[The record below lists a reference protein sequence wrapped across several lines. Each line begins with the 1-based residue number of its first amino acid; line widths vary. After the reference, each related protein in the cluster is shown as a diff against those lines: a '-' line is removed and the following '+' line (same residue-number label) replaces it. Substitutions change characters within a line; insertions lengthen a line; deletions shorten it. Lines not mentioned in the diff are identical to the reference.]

1 MTAGQIQ
8 AAVLHG
14 LGETPRYESFP
25 APVAGDGDAVVTVAA
40 AALKPSDRLM
50 ANGVHYAPDAFPHV
64 AGLDGVGRLDDGTR
78 VAFFF
83 PERPYGGMAEQTLV
97 RRGAWF
103 AVPDGAD
110 DVTAAAVLNPG
121 MAAWKSVVW
130 EGEVA
135 AGQTVLVLGATGAS
149 GRIAVQLAAR
159 RGARVVAAGR
169 NLRVLGQLRAH
180 GAESVIDLEQSDDS
194 LVAAIGAEG
203 PYDLVIDYVWGG
215 PAEATFAAFARPVV
229 ARSAVRTRYL
239 AVGVAAGESARIPA
253 MALRVSPVALTGSG
267 IDGPPPLDASAAAY
281 DDLLRQL
288 STGELTL
295 DVDRVPLA
303 DVEWTWTRDGTDR
316 RTVFVP

>member
-40 AALKPSDRLM
+40 AALEPSDRLM
-50 ANGVHYAPDAFPHV
+50 AKGVHYAPDASPRV

-78 VAFFF
+78 VAFFLS
-83 PERPYGGMAEQTLV
+83 ERPYGGMAEQTLV

-130 EGEVA
+130 
-135 AGQTVLVLGATGAS
+135 
-149 GRIAVQLAAR
+149 
-159 RGARVVAAGR
+159 GARWRPGR
-169 NLRVLGQLRAH
+169 RC
-180 GAESVIDLEQSDDS
+180 SC
-194 LVAAIGAEG
+194 
-203 PYDLVIDYVWGG
+203 
-215 PAEATFAAFARPVV
+215 
-229 ARSAVRTRYL
+229 
-239 AVGVAAGESARIPA
+239 SARIPA
-253 MALRVSPVALTGSG
+253 MALRASPVALTGSG
-267 IDGPPPLDASAAAY
+267 IDGPPPLTASAAAY

-288 STGELTL
+288 STGELML
-295 DVDRVPLA
+295 DVDRVPPA